1 MSNVYDPYRN
11 AVRQTLQEKEIEIR
25 KKEFIEKKNREKAK
39 RFLQKKVYLS
49 DFINLP
55 EGLANSIFFGL
66 FVAIPYIIG
75 IVFIFI
81 ILAKASFHT
90 YETIEKSFAFSWVIG
105 YEVLASLLLLM
116 IFKNSLNFR

>member
-11 AVRQTLQEKEIEIR
+11 AVRQTLQDKAIEIR
-25 KKEFIEKKNREKAK
+25 KKKFMEKNNREKAK
-39 RFLQKKVYLS
+39 KFLQKKVYLS

-66 FVAIPYIIG
+66 FIAIPYLLGII
-75 IVFIFI
+75 FIFI

-90 YETIEKSFAFSWVIG
+90 YETIENSFAFSWVIG

-116 IFKNSLNFR
+116 ILKSSLTFK

>member
-11 AVRQTLQEKEIEIR
+11 AVRQTLQDKAIEIR
-25 KKEFIEKKNREKAK
+25 KKKFMEKNNREKAK
-39 RFLQKKVYLS
+39 KFLQKKVYLS

-55 EGLANSIFFGL
+55 EGLANSIFLGL
-66 FVAIPYIIG
+66 FIAIPYLLGII
-75 IVFIFI
+75 FIFI

-90 YETIEKSFAFSWVIG
+90 YETIENSFAFSWVIG

-116 IFKNSLNFR
+116 ILKSSLTFR

>member
-11 AVRQTLQEKEIEIR
+11 AVRQTLQDKAIEIR
-25 KKEFIEKKNREKAK
+25 KKKFMEKNNREKAK
-39 RFLQKKVYLS
+39 KFLQKKVYLS

-66 FVAIPYIIG
+66 FIAIPYLLGII
-75 IVFIFI
+75 FIFI

-116 IFKNSLNFR
+116 ILKSSLTFR

>member
-25 KKEFIEKKNREKAK
+25 KKEFIEKKNRENAK

-66 FVAIPYIIG
+66 FIAIPYLLGII
-75 IVFIFI
+75 FIFI

-90 YETIEKSFAFSWVIG
+90 YETIENSFAFSWVIG

-116 IFKNSLNFR
+116 ILKSSLTFK